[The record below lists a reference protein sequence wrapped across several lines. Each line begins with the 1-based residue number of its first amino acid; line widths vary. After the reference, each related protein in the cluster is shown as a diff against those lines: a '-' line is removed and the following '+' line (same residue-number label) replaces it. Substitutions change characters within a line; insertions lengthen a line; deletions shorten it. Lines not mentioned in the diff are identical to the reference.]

1 MKKMRG
7 DSILSFH
14 VFACQPKDN
23 RVFFLLHPPDL
34 FFILGPIK
42 GTRKKIEI
50 FDGSKRL
57 RALGEVIPPI
67 VRQELANHRE

>member
-1 MKKMRG
+1 MIRSYLFMFLPVNLKTIE
-7 DSILSFH
+7 SSF
-14 VFACQPKDN
+14 CYTPPI
-23 RVFFLLHPPDL
+23 FFLSSALSKAPE
-34 FFILGPIK
+34 K
-42 GTRKKIEI
+42 RIEI